1 MFVKTKTCWTTL
13 NKQKEKKDAVLNG
26 IVKLLDFSLEDF
38 YEVWGKYIF

>member
-1 MFVKTKTCWTTL
+1 MFVKTKTCGTTL

-38 YEVWGKYIF
+38 